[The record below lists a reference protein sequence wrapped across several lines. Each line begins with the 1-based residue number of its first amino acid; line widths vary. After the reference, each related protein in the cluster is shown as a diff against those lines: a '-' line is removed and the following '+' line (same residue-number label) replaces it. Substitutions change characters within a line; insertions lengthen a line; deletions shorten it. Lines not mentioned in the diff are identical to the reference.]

1 MDKGLPLPPSHFRG
15 AGLERGPASRSRFTH
30 GAWGVRAGGAS
41 PGAGRAGP
49 GQGWLCG
56 WAPLGRARY
65 RPCLSGQLRYAETLR
80 RPEQELAV
88 IHVSLA
94 ATYGDLKEHG
104 QAVQHYQME
113 LALRRGN
120 PLEVRG
126 AAWTLPGA
134 LSPWRQTP
142 TQGEARSC
150 WARVPIGMLGEA
162 WLAGRAWLGPHG
174 AGQAE
179 GPGWQRA
186 LPAPAGDGGWAHCQR
201 SSASGGQ
208 GRSRGAGLV
217 PAG

>member
-1 MDKGLPLPPSHFRG
+1 M
-15 AGLERGPASRSRFTH
+15 
-30 GAWGVRAGGAS
+30 
-41 PGAGRAGP
+41 
-49 GQGWLCG
+49 
-56 WAPLGRARY
+56 
-65 RPCLSGQLRYAETLR
+65 
-80 RPEQELAV
+80 

-104 QAVQHYQME
+104 RAVQHYQAE
-113 LALRRGN
+113 LVLRRGN

-126 AAWTLPGA
+126 AAWTVPGA

-179 GPGWQRA
+179 GPGCHLY
-186 LPAPAGDGGWAHCQR
+186 LPLLAMAGGHT
-201 SSASGGQ
+201 ASGAQPLAGK
-208 GRSRGAGLV
+208 GGAGGLDWCRRAE
-217 PAG
+217 PSP